1 MAPSPGRLGR
11 ACHPYTLHHA
21 MDVVV
26 QLLVSG
32 SSYYYV
38 IQSMPLK
45 EVLTVYLPLVQE
57 FVYDGL
63 TKFAQ
68 SRFDV
73 LQAHVDSL

>member
-21 MDVVV
+21 VDVVV

-63 TKFAQ
+63 PNFAQ

-73 LQAHVDSL
+73 LQPPIARF